1 MDFWTYYRVLRRRRW
16 FILILAALGALLA
29 AALERPQRLH
39 FEATATLT
47 TSAPEDRRVS
57 DFVAGTRRDGSA
69 EQQRALALDILRSR
83 TVAERVIQR
92 LGLSMTPL
100 EVLDSLRVRR
110 DPGSDLIR
118 LTASAN
124 TPQQA
129 IALANAVADTAV
141 AFHREIN
148 RRGVTLAREFIE
160 KQVADV
166 STSLRQAEEDLLRFR
181 DQKNLYTR
189 LATRI
194 GFVDG
199 LQNEVARIDLSLRE
213 NQAKLATVRA
223 GLTGQSATRSEKEL
237 VSNPVAQILQGQ
249 LVNLEVQL
257 VSELAFRT
265 EDHPEVVRLKTRMQ
279 AIKERLAKEVERV
292 VSAERVQ
299 HNPVYD
305 ALVQSRITLET
316 ERLALLARR
325 EALLRVVGAVR
336 RELPVLA
343 RNELEEARLQ
353 RQVDALRTQYADL
366 QRRLAEIRVREQE
379 FHTAGTLTLVDPA
392 RVAQRTSPLGNRPV
406 RALGGAFL
414 GLFSAVGMVLFAE
427 SVDNR
432 LKTPEQAERLLGA
445 PALGAIPRHNPPFEE
460 GYRLLRASIW
470 GAENAPPPRALAVT
484 SPKPGEG
491 VSTVVRNLAR
501 AFAEM
506 GTRTLVVDMMLRR
519 PAQHRLFFRPNERG
533 VADIL
538 SGRATCEECLVNV
551 QPNLWL
557 LPAGAAPADPG
568 PLFQPSL
575 VRALLEDLRQRAD
588 VVVIDTPAAGAFAD
602 AYVVGPLADGVLLV
616 LEAGRPPRGIEQ
628 QVRVRLHR
636 VGARVLG
643 VVVNKVPPDNVDSYF
658 FYDRFHNG
666 GKARPRRLRPAAA
679 AGLAGL
685 AVILAALAAAAPHGA
700 VSTHAR
706 LLQQLP
712 GLTEIWGGPRR

>member
-1 MDFWTYYRVLRRRRW
+1 MEFWTYYRVLRRRRW
-16 FILILAALGALLA
+16 LILILAVLGALLA
-29 AALERPQRLH
+29 AALERPQRLR

-47 TSAPEDRRVS
+47 MSAPEEQRVS
-57 DFVAGTRRDGSA
+57 DFVAGTRRDRSA
-69 EQQRALALDILRSR
+69 EQQRALALDLLRSR

-100 EVLDSLRVRR
+100 EVLESLRVRR

-118 LTASAN
+118 VTASAN
-124 TPQQA
+124 SPEQA
-129 IALANAVADTAV
+129 VALANAAADVAV

-166 STSLRQAEEDLLRFR
+166 ATSLRQAEEHLLRFR

-194 GFVDG
+194 GFIDG
-199 LQNEVARIDLSLRE
+199 LVNEVARIDLSLRE
-213 NQAKLATVRA
+213 NEAKLATVRA
-223 GLTGQSATRSEKEL
+223 RLSGQSPTRSEKEI

-279 AIKERLAKEVERV
+279 AIKDRLAKEVERI

-299 HNPVYD
+299 HNPLYD
-305 ALVQSRITLET
+305 ALVQSRVNLET

-325 EALLRVVGAVR
+325 EALRRVIGTVR

-379 FHTAGTLTLVDPA
+379 FHTSGTLTLVDPA

-414 GLFSAVGMVLFAE
+414 GLLSAVGMVLFAE

-470 GAENAPPPRALAVT
+470 GAENVPPRVLAVT

-519 PAQHRLFFRPNERG
+519 PAQHRLFYRPNERG
-533 VADIL
+533 VTDIL
-538 SGRATCEECLVNV
+538 LGRAKCEECLVNV

-568 PLFQPSL
+568 PLLQPSL
-575 VRALLEDLRQRAD
+575 VRALLQDLRQRAEL
-588 VVVIDTPAAGAFAD
+588 VVIDTPAAGAFAD
-602 AYVVGPLADGVLLV
+602 AYVVGPLADAVLLV

-628 QVRVRLHR
+628 QVRIQLHR
-636 VGARVLG
+636 AGARVLG
-643 VVVNKVPPDNVDSYF
+643 VVVNKALPENVDSYF
-658 FYDRFHNG
+658 YYARFHNG
-666 GKARPRRLRPAAA
+666 GTGRSRRMRLA

-685 AVILAALAAAAPHGA
+685 AVILAVVAAAAAPLGGLAAH
-700 VSTHAR
+700 TR
-706 LLQQLP
+706 LLEQLP
-712 GLTEIWGGPRR
+712 RLTDTWGVIRR